1 MRRCN
6 RFYLELWW
14 AKTSQRE
21 RERKREIDEE
31 IAEKKH
37 KIVYWGIG
45 FIFYLSNRRKICDY
59 MAQVYIKSIQ
69 SFCSN
74 KQVGQS
80 VDKEEQRFFS

>member
-1 MRRCN
+1 
-6 RFYLELWW
+6 
-14 AKTSQRE
+14 
-21 RERKREIDEE
+21 
-31 IAEKKH
+31 
-37 KIVYWGIG
+37 
-45 FIFYLSNRRKICDY
+45 